1 MAEHCQ
7 VDFYLLGSPT
17 LEAER
22 LACRLAL
29 MAWERGHRISIVSR
43 DQAQCQQLDQL
54 MWQSPEGRF
63 LPHEMGEGHA
73 APVSLLVAPPDG
85 EADVVINLTEAP
97 MPVQKD
103 MPRAWNRLLEIVP
116 HRPAD
121 REASREKFR
130 RYRAGGLDPKAHDI
144 N

>member
-7 VDFYLLGSPT
+7 VDFYLLGSPA
-17 LEAER
+17 LDAER

-43 DQAQCQQLDQL
+43 DKAQCQQLDEL

-63 LPHEMGEGHA
+63 LPHETGDQHP
-73 APVSLLVAPPDG
+73 APVRLLLAPPED
-85 EADVVINLTEAP
+85 EADVVINLTESP
-97 MPVQKD
+97 MPLP
-103 MPRAWNRLLEIVP
+103 MAWKRLLEIVP
-116 HRPAD
+116 HRPAE

-130 RYRAGGLDPKAHDI
+130 HYRAGGLDPKAHDI